1 MKIDGRKLSSKAL
14 EEIRKKAV
22 IKVQSGQSPSQ
33 VAKDLSIYTCR
44 IFEWLSLYRSGGEEA
59 LQVRKGKGGGR
70 PRTLSARQIKFIY
83 NAIAS
88 KNPEQFKF
96 KFALWTRR
104 QVQEL
109 IKRKYGIELSLPS
122 IGRLLRELGF
132 SWQKPLQKA
141 YEQDPKEVEKWLK
154 YKFSYI
160 KRRARKEGAEIF
172 FSDESGL
179 RSDHQ
184 AGKTWGKR
192 GQTPVVKKTGKR
204 FGLNMISAIS
214 SRGEIRFQVIEGRFN
229 SDRFIKFCKRLIST
243 SEKKVFLIVDGHPAH
258 KSKKV
263 KKFIKSLKGKL
274 SLYYLPPYSPEL
286 NPDELVW
293 NDLKT
298 NSIYRK
304 SIKTKEELKRAVVS
318 HFRHLQ
324 KCPWKIRAFFQAVR
338 TKYAI

>member
-1 MKIDGRKLSSKAL
+1 M
-14 EEIRKKAV
+14 
-22 IKVQSGQSPSQ
+22 
-33 VAKDLSIYTCR
+33 
-44 IFEWLSLYRSGGEEA
+44 SLYRSGEEA

-70 PRTLSARQIKFIY
+70 QRTLSAKQIKFIY

-88 KNPEQFKF
+88 KTPEQFKF

-109 IKRKYGIELSLPS
+109 IKRKYDIELSLPS
-122 IGRLLRELGF
+122 IGRLLKELGF
-132 SWQKPLQKA
+132 SWQKPLYKA
-141 YEQDPKEVEKWLK
+141 YEQNPKEVEKWLK
-154 YKFSYI
+154 YKFYYI
-160 KRRARKEGAEIF
+160 KRRAQKEEAEIF

-179 RSDHQ
+179 RSEHQ
-184 AGKTWGKR
+184 TGKTWGKR
-192 GQTPVVKKTGKR
+192 GETPIVKKTGKR

-243 SEKKVFLIVDGHPAH
+243 SEKKIYLIVDGHPAH

-286 NPDELVW
+286 L
-293 NDLKT
+293 
-298 NSIYRK
+298 NS
-304 SIKTKEELKRAVVS
+304 S
-318 HFRHLQ
+318 
-324 KCPWKIRAFFQAVR
+324 
-338 TKYAI
+338 

>member
-1 MKIDGRKLSSKAL
+1 MKVDGRKLSSQAL

-22 IKVQSGQSPSQ
+22 TKVQSGQSPSQ
-33 VAKDLSIYTCR
+33 VARDLGLYTCR
-44 IFEWLSLYRSGGEEA
+44 IFEWLSLYRSGGQEA
-59 LQVRKGKGGGR
+59 LKVRKGNGGGR
-70 PRTLSARQIKFIY
+70 KRTLSAKQIKFIY

-88 KNPEQFKF
+88 KDPEQFKF

-122 IGRLLRELGF
+122 IGRLLKELGF
-132 SWQKPLQKA
+132 SWQKPLEKA
-141 YEQDPKEVEKWLK
+141 YEQNPEEVGKWIK
-154 YKFSYI
+154 YKFPYI

-179 RSDHQ
+179 RSNHQ
-184 AGKTWGKR
+184 TGKTWGKR
-192 GQTPVVKKTGKR
+192 GQTPVIKKTGKR

-229 SDRFIKFCKRLIST
+229 SDRFIGFCKRLIST
-243 SEKKVFLIVDGHPAH
+243 SEKKIFLIVDGHSAH

-274 SLYYLPPYSPEL
+274 SLYYLPAYSPEL

-304 SIKTKEELKRAVVS
+304 SIKTKKELKRAVVS
-318 HFRHLQ
+318 HLRHLQ
-324 KCPWKIRAFFQAVR
+324 KSPWKIRAFFQAVR
-338 TKYAI
+338 VRYAI